1 MSSDFDFNNIIL
13 YAIPFI
19 VTFIIFV
26 IVYLLLM
33 FTSLNIYDI
42 VSFVGIICA
51 AGGFLTWTGYNMY
64 SIYKM
69 YNGDTTTNAQN
80 KISIPQHADLVAVP
94 FIMNFSIVGFFIW
107 FILYWK
113 FTKTNWNTEKCK
125 KNNFYF
131 APLFGEDSE
140 KTFNDCFKTQSTGIV
155 NDALTPLIDEI
166 KSLENDIL
174 KLKNN
179 GCTSINNG
187 QGTNQGTGTGTNQ
200 GDTTGTGNGIGGGT
214 ASSNSKFYSQVQK
227 NIKYM
232 NNALNKIIGSAIASQ
247 YVMDGAIKTSEKI
260 KNSSMVNVL
269 NDISTSAKTV
279 AETVENNNSTLG
291 AMDLGKS

>member
-1 MSSDFDFNNIIL
+1 
-13 YAIPFI
+13 
-19 VTFIIFV
+19 
-26 IVYLLLM
+26 M

-51 AGGFLTWTGYNMY
+51 AGGFLTWTGYNIY

-69 YNGDTTTNAQN
+69 YNGDSYGNAQS

-113 FTKTNWNTEKCK
+113 FTKTNWDTEKCK

-155 NDALTPLIDEI
+155 NDALNPLIDEI
-166 KSLENDIL
+166 KSLENDISN
-174 KLKNN
+174 LKNN
-179 GCTSINNG
+179 GCTSIN
-187 QGTNQGTGTGTNQ
+187 TGRGTNQ
-200 GDTTGTGNGIGGGT
+200 GDGTGTGDGIEGGT
-214 ASSNSKFYSQVQK
+214 ASSNSGFYAQVQK
-227 NIKYM
+227 NMNYM
-232 NNALNKIIGSAIASQ
+232 NNALNKIMGSAIASQ
-247 YVMDGAIKTSEKI
+247 YVMEGAIKTSNNI
-260 KNSSMVNVL
+260 KKSTMKTVL
-269 NDISTSAKTV
+269 NDIITSEETV
-279 AETVENNNSTLG
+279 AETIKNNNDTLG
-291 AMDLGKS
+291 GIDIGKGAG